1 MAVSEGHLGAGLQT
15 DETAVNYPVNIRLTI
30 PLFPRPL
37 FITLIV
43 GRERRGRTR
52 LQQERLRH
60 PLNTWGNLLTFVVA
74 STVFTVA
81 ALFCALVMAA
91 L

>member
-1 MAVSEGHLGAGLQT
+1 MAVSEGRLGSGLQT
-15 DETAVNYPVNIRLTI
+15 DETSVQYPVNIRVTI
-30 PLFPRPL
+30 PLLPSSV
-37 FITLIV
+37 FITFII
-43 GRERRGRTR
+43 GRERRGHTR